1 MACNDLH
8 RRGRAVIG
16 YNLDVRTA
24 DGDMNTFVVRPQR
37 GGPHPGVI
45 MLMDASGVRES
56 LRDIARWIATSGY
69 AVFRPNLYYR
79 LDRHFVA
86 GPLHS
91 HPDAEPN
98 MARVI
103 RYRSSIGHAAVIR
116 DVGVLLDRIAANPIA
131 RQGSAG
137 VFGYCMSGGYVVT
150 ATASHADRLA
160 CGASFYGT
168 RLMEQ
173 RPDAP
178 RRRLGEAGA
187 ELNFAFAEVDSDAP
201 LDQVAVF

>member
-1 MACNDLH
+1 
-8 RRGRAVIG
+8 VIE

-37 GGPHPGVI
+37 GGPHPGVVTLI
-45 MLMDASGVRES
+45 DAAGVRES
-56 LRDIARWIATSGY
+56 WRDIARRG
-69 AVFRPNLYYR
+69 R
-79 LDRHFVA
+79 
-86 GPLHS
+86 
-91 HPDAEPN
+91 
-98 MARVI
+98 
-103 RYRSSIGHAAVIR
+103 
-116 DVGVLLDRIAANPIA
+116 
-131 RQGSAG
+131 AG